1 MLKKVGIENILN
13 LIPNR
18 RVLLRADF
26 NVPVKE
32 GKVTDTKRIDA
43 TIPTI
48 KKTLESGAKSVVIMS
63 HLGRPD
69 GKKNPK
75 HSLRPVVPALEQ
87 ALGKKVTFLED
98 CIGADVES
106 ACRNAPEGS
115 VILLENLRFYPE
127 EEGSY
132 KDDQGNKVKIE
143 KSRMK
148 TFGESLTKLGDIY
161 INDAFGTAHRAHS
174 SITGINLPVRAA
186 GYLLKKELDYFG
198 KALEDPEK
206 PFLMIMGGAKVKDK
220 IQLINNLLEK
230 SDEMIFGGGI
240 AFTFLKRLRNMEIG
254 GSLYDPEGADVVDH
268 VMKTAKE
275 KGVKIHLPVDI
286 VCAANPE
293 SKDTKIVS
301 VEEGVPSNLK
311 GFDFGPK
318 TIEQNNKIIERA
330 KTIVWNGPLG
340 LFEQPQFATSSIAVL
355 DAMERATK
363 KGALTIAG
371 GGDTG
376 ALIQKQNGEGK
387 ISHLSTGGG
396 ASLELLEGKKLP
408 GVEYLTNLDDLKDV
422 KQQVKA

>member
-1 MLKKVGIENILN
+1 MSILRKVGIENILN
-13 LIPNR
+13 LIPNK

-26 NVPVKE
+26 NVPVKD
-32 GKVTDTKRIDA
+32 GKITDTKRIDA

-48 KKTLESGAKSVVIMS
+48 RKALDTGAKSVVIMS

-75 HSLRPVVPALEQ
+75 HSLKPVVPALESL
-87 ALGKKVTFLED
+87 LGRKVTFLND
-98 CIGADVES
+98 CIGPDVES
-106 ACRNAPEGS
+106 ACNNAKPGE

-132 KDDQGNKVKIE
+132 IDDAGNKVKIP
-143 KSRMK
+143 KDKMK
-148 TFGESLTKLGDIY
+148 AFGESLTKLGDIY

-174 SITGINLPVRAA
+174 SITGIKLPVRAA

-198 KALEDPEK
+198 KALEDPNR

-254 GSLYDPEGADVVDH
+254 GSIYDPEGAEVVDH
-268 VMKTAKE
+268 VIKTAKD
-275 KGVKIHLPVDI
+275 KGVKIHLPLDI
-286 VCAANPE
+286 VCAEAPE
-293 SKDTKIVS
+293 SKDTKIVDI
-301 VEEGVPSNLK
+301 EQGVPSGLK

-318 TIEQNNKIIERA
+318 TIEQNSRIIERA

-340 LFEQPQFATSSIAVL
+340 LFEQPIFAKSSIAVL
-355 DAMERATK
+355 DAMGRATSN
-363 KGALTIAG
+363 GAMTIAG

-376 ALIQKQNGEGK
+376 ALIQSQNGESK

-396 ASLELLEGKKLP
+396 ASLELLEGKNLP
-408 GVEYLTNLDDLKDV
+408 GVEYLTNLDDLKM
-422 KQQVKA
+422 KA